1 MLDAMIGEFGD
12 AILDDQGALDRGR
25 VAAAVFNDADALA
38 RLNKL
43 TGRIVRDDI
52 IRRTEAHRDT
62 DASVVLDIPLLAEG
76 RAPDGSTRYPTQA
89 VLVVDCPV
97 EVAVRRLVE
106 HRGFGEDD
114 ARARIARQATREERF
129 DMADFV
135 VDNSGPARTARPAAR
150 AGLGL
155 DAAAGLTDP
164 PAPPAAGQRLARSKA
179 SMAGQIS
186 SPLGQRRSLRG
197 PSWLSLI
204 RRKQPGHT
212 ISWTSPLPR

>member
-1 MLDAMIGEFGD
+1 MAEGFVVRGAVLIDADAVVRELQQPGGAMLEAMIGEFGD

-135 VDNSGPARTARPAAR
+135 VDNSGPPERLVPQLER
-150 AGLGL
+150 AW
-155 DAAAGLTDP
+155 AWM
-164 PAPPAAGQRLARSKA
+164 QQLA
-179 SMAGQIS
+179 
-186 SPLGQRRSLRG
+186 
-197 PSWLSLI
+197 
-204 RRKQPGHT
+204 
-212 ISWTSPLPR
+212 